1 MNWIQF
7 FDVIYKLLTRREQ
20 DALRAIRREYE
31 AVVRDLLGEVGAI
44 YNRIGPDGKLSFTD
58 IVAFKQMKELQQR
71 AVAQANRLGRF
82 NRTTIEKLLEESYDL
97 SYSWMGYGIERAID
111 RTLENSMPG
120 LATMATLNRSNM
132 VDKLVLTAAL
142 EKSRAKITIGIQ
154 DAIEKGLVNG
164 ADFKQMAGDIQRV
177 FEMDYNRA
185 LTIAETEVHRIRE
198 KGSNDS
204 AKNAA
209 RQGINME
216 KVWVNM
222 GDERVRK
229 TRKADHRIL
238 HGQRKQLEEP
248 FQLKGGVTAPHP
260 GASNTP
266 YNDIRCRC
274 LARYEVVGIQTI
286 GVAEG
291 QEALTRDFQ
300 AWKDS
305 KAI

>member
-31 AVVRDLLGEVGAI
+31 AVVKDLLGEVGAI

-97 SYSWMGYGIERAID
+97 SYSWMSYGVERAID

-274 LARYEVVGIQTI
+274 LARYEVVGIKTI

-305 KAI
+305 KTL